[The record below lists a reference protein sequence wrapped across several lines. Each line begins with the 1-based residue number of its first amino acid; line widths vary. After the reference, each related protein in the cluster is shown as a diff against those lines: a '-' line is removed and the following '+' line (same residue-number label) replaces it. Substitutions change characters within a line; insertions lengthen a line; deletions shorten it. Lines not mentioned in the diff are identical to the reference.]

1 MYPTAHSVIAVVIIP
16 LDVMFTCPFV
26 GGVSETHVS
35 IKMLNNHLE
44 NSESILQKFSKDNT
58 ILYSCPLA

>member
-1 MYPTAHSVIAVVIIP
+1 MYPTAHSVVAVVIIP

-26 GGVSETHVS
+26 GGVSVLHVS

-44 NSESILQKFSKDNT
+44 NSESILQ
-58 ILYSCPLA
+58 